1 MTGWERDDRQRE
13 LSAVLRLNRMTDYAI
28 VVLGALAH
36 RHGEVLATAQI
47 ASLTGL
53 TQPTVAKVAKR
64 LQACDLLET
73 RRGVNGGYQLI
84 GDPTELSLAMIIEA
98 VEGPIAVNG
107 CVDGA
112 HDPCAVSNCCFM
124 SNQWN
129 KVNGTVRAALE
140 AVSLAELIDPSQLFP
155 AMTEDTTQTKSASE
169 SASASTV

>member
-1 MTGWERDDRQRE
+1 M
-13 LSAVLRLNRMTDYAI
+13 LRLNRMTDYAI

-36 RHGEVLATAQI
+36 RQGEVLATAQI

-53 TQPTVAKVAKR
+53 SQPTVAKVAKR

-73 RRGVNGGYQLI
+73 RRGVNGGYQLM
-84 GDPTELSLAMIIEA
+84 GDPATMSLASIIEA

-112 HDPCAVSNCCFM
+112 QDPCAVSNCCFM

-129 KVNGTVRAALE
+129 KVNGTVRAALDS
-140 AVSLAELIDPSQLFP
+140 VSLAELIDPSQLFTTTTSADIPHHP
-155 AMTEDTTQTKSASE
+155 AGT
-169 SASASTV
+169 

>member
-1 MTGWERDDRQRE
+1 M
-13 LSAVLRLNRMTDYAI
+13 LRLNRMTDYAI

-36 RHGEVLATAQI
+36 RQGEVLATAQI

-53 TQPTVAKVAKR
+53 SQPTVAKVAKR

-84 GDPTELSLAMIIEA
+84 GDPAAMSLASIIEA

-112 HDPCAVSNCCFM
+112 QDPCAVSNCCFM
-124 SNQWN
+124 SRQWN
-129 KVNGTVRAALE
+129 KVNGTVRAALDS
-140 AVSLAELIDPSQLFP
+140 VSLAELIDPSQLFTPTTP
-155 AMTEDTTQTKSASE
+155 ADAPQHPAG
-169 SASASTV
+169 A

>member
-1 MTGWERDDRQRE
+1 MTGWKRDDRQRE

-155 AMTEDTTQTKSASE
+155 LPEQETAPAATSPVSAG
-169 SASASTV
+169 